1 MSNKLL
7 FNQAKVLNMSKEI
20 IIHEKQ
26 SSIFDIVEDT
36 TTQMPIAIKEQSIN
50 LKLSALLALKNN
62 KKLQHNLFMAL
73 ESDSLEDLEFFFKT
87 LSRI

>member
-1 MSNKLL
+1 MAN
-7 FNQAKVLNMSKEI
+7 EI

-36 TTQMPIAIKEQSIN
+36 TTPMPIVIKEQSIN
-50 LKLSALLALKNN
+50 IKLSSLLALKTN
-62 KKLQHNLFMAL
+62 KELQHNLFIAL
-73 ESDSLEDLEFFFKT
+73 ESDSLEDLEFFFKA